1 MKKLAILLS
10 FTASLALA
18 NSVDEIVKSAY
29 ENNQDL
35 KSLQKAIDTASYNI
49 TLSKKWKDPVLTFG
63 VNDIHF
69 DEPLKRDK
77 EPMQAQYVGFSQ
89 IIPIGK
95 KLDIQE
101 DIAKKDKSI
110 ASLLLE
116 DKKLKLKS
124 KIYEASYNILMLEQK
139 MKLLNS
145 YERNI
150 KKLKKLSNDLYK
162 FGKSNQNEVLN
173 ADISLVNLEI
183 QKQNLQ
189 NMIDNSY
196 LKLEQIT
203 YKKIDNISNSVD
215 IKKLVLHM
223 DVNSHPKIKM
233 QELKSKKFLDVA
245 RLEKENEQSD
255 IKLNVA
261 YFNRDSKYEDY
272 ANISVNIPLSI
283 YKTQK
288 VKALRARSKANEVS
302 SKIQDLKQ
310 SLQTQV
316 KVLQNNANVAYENYK
331 LIQKRVIPLKRK
343 IQKNIENYNSFSQ
356 IKPQMAIRN
365 LNELIS
371 YELKAIDEKIK
382 YFSNYSQTK
391 YYETRSK

>member
-10 FTASLALA
+10 FTASFALA

-77 EPMQAQYVGFSQ
+77 EAMQAQYVGFSQ
-89 IIPIGK
+89 IIPVGK
-95 KLDIQE
+95 KLNIQE

-215 IKKLVLHM
+215 INKLVLHM
-223 DVNSHPKIKM
+223 DVNSHPKIKI

-245 RLEKENEQSD
+245 RLEKENERSD

-316 KVLQNNANVAYENYK
+316 KVLQNNANVAYGNYT

-356 IKPQMAIRN
+356 IKPQMAIVS

-391 YYETRSK
+391 YYETRVK

>member
-35 KSLQKAIDTASYNI
+35 ISLQKAIDTASYNI

-89 IIPIGK
+89 IIPVGK

-162 FGKSNQNEVLN
+162 FGKANQNEILN
-173 ADISLVNLEI
+173 ADISLVNLQI

-203 YKKIDNISNSVD
+203 YKKIDNISNSID
-215 IKKLVLHM
+215 INKLVLHM
-223 DVNSHPKIKM
+223 DVNSHPKVKM
-233 QELKSKKFLDVA
+233 QELKSKKFMDVA
-245 RLEKENEQSD
+245 RLEKENERSD

-288 VKALRARSKANEVS
+288 VKALRARSRANEVS
-302 SKIQDLKQ
+302 LKIQDIKQ

-316 KVLQNNANVAYENYK
+316 KVLENNANVAYGNYT

-391 YYETRSK
+391 YYNARQK

>member
-10 FTASLALA
+10 FTASFALA

-89 IIPIGK
+89 IIPVGK

-150 KKLKKLSNDLYK
+150 KKLKNLSNDLYK

-215 IKKLVLHM
+215 INKLVLHM
-223 DVNSHPKIKM
+223 DVNSHPKIKI
-233 QELKSKKFLDVA
+233 QELKSKKFLDLA
-245 RLEKENEQSD
+245 RLEKENERSD

-316 KVLQNNANVAYENYK
+316 KVLQNNANVAYENYT

-391 YYETRSK
+391 YYETGVK

>member
-89 IIPIGK
+89 IIPVGK

-203 YKKIDNISNSVD
+203 YKKVDNISNSVD
-215 IKKLVLHM
+215 INKLVLHM
-223 DVNSHPKIKM
+223 DVNSHPKVKM

-245 RLEKENEQSD
+245 RLEKENERSD

-288 VKALRARSKANEVS
+288 VKALRARSRANEVS

-316 KVLQNNANVAYENYK
+316 KVLQNNANVAYKNYT

-391 YYETRSK
+391 YYETRVK